1 MYALVMSGA
10 KVVKNEKL
18 KTKNDRWKI
27 MLGTTT
33 LIQPV
38 CRPGNGYCFVMEY

>member
-27 MLGTTT
+27 ILGTVNCQ
-33 LIQPV
+33 LITIFVPCQPQ
-38 CRPGNGYCFVMEY
+38 NNA